1 MYSFVFP
8 RFSSI
13 RFAGAAHEIH
23 AALWTVGRHI
33 FTVHSGTIYHFRFC
47 NFFLLRARL
56 RTNIQRSISIKS
68 LSGVKRGCVA
78 LDVQSS
84 GDPLA
89 VLRDGIQLPPHLL
102 AQKPNDVCPHSQISE
117 DQAFP
122 RIPVLHRTA
131 VLCSLSSQTYGPLHR
146 GARRVCGNG
155 CSRLDC
161 YDGGTREGPS
171 SLTRIEGPS
180 AWILRVPL
188 RLAVPGDPRHCHIL
202 RS

>member
-1 MYSFVFP
+1 MGCGTSHLYCTFGDYLSLPLLQILPATCTPTNQHSAQPFYQVI
-8 RFSSI
+8 I
-13 RFAGAAHEIH
+13 R
-23 AALWTVGRHI
+23 
-33 FTVHSGTIYHFRFC
+33 C
-47 NFFLLRARL
+47 
-56 RTNIQRSISIKS
+56 
-68 LSGVKRGCVA
+68 VKRGCVA
-78 LDVQSS
+78 LNVQSS

-89 VLRDGIQLPPHLL
+89 VLWDGIQLSPHLL
-102 AQKPNDVCPHSQISE
+102 AQKPNDMCPHSQISE

>member
-1 MYSFVFP
+1 MSHLYCTFGDYLSLPLLQFLPATCTPANQHSAQHFHQVI
-8 RFSSI
+8 I
-13 RFAGAAHEIH
+13 RCQER
-23 AALWTVGRHI
+23 LR
-33 FTVHSGTIYHFRFC
+33 
-47 NFFLLRARL
+47 RARCAVKW
-56 RTNIQRSISIKS
+56 RSSCRPP
-68 LSGVKRGCVA
+68 GRN
-78 LDVQSS
+78 
-84 GDPLA
+84 
-89 VLRDGIQLPPHLL
+89 PPHLL

-131 VLCSLSSQTYGPLHR
+131 VLCSLSSQTCGPLHR